1 MFKDREKT
9 QILVLFV
16 CCNIQ
21 NMQDASQ
28 IYKTKIVKAREMK
41 KYSNKNFKT

>member
-1 MFKDREKT
+1 MFKDREKN

-28 IYKTKIVKAREMK
+28 IYKTEMVKAPEMK
-41 KYSNKNFKT
+41 RHSNKNFKT